1 MNLKPRPYQLEAIE
15 AVEYAWQRDH
25 QRPAVVLPTGAGKTV
40 TFAHLVSRYVKG
52 ESGSGRVVVL
62 VHRDELAKQAR
73 EKLVSVIPDLEV
85 GIVKAEQND
94 TDAPV
99 VVASVQ
105 TLFNASRRQQLRD
118 VGLVVV
124 DECHHYA
131 APAYRE
137 VLEELGLFDGSVLGV
152 GFTATMNRSDS
163 YGLGDIWEDV
173 VYERDILWGIAN
185 GFLVD
190 VRAESVTVD
199 DLNLAEI
206 ARNHGDYQ
214 EGKLGD
220 ALIASGAAGVV
231 ARAYKEK
238 AGDRQGIVFCPTVMC
253 AYAFQA
259 AFNEAGTP
267 ASVIVGD
274 TATPLRQETY
284 SLYRRG
290 EVQVLVSVMA
300 LTEGF
305 DMPQAEVAVVAR
317 PSQSASLRIQMI
329 GRVLRPFPGKDEA
342 LVLDVVGAVSGGALT
357 GLTDL
362 SRTEVV
368 PQEGES
374 LSEALSRS
382 EDEAANID
390 RDVIAGKATY
400 ATVNLFKG
408 SDAAWLRT
416 HGGIWFIPTKKCLV
430 VLKPQDDGKFRVART
445 HSCYRAKGEDAAW
458 LTDRAMS
465 LELAIA
471 WGEQLAI
478 GIDPVVADR
487 SRDWRKN
494 RRKPSEKQYQAADRA
509 GIKYDPKIR
518 KNELSDLLSVH
529 HASRML
535 DPRSK

>member
-15 AVEYAWQRDH
+15 AVEYAWERDI
-25 QRPAVVLPTGAGKTV
+25 QRPAVILPTGAGKTV

-105 TLFNASRRQQLRD
+105 TLFNAQRRNQLRD
-118 VGLVVV
+118 IGMVVV

-137 VLEELGLFDGSVLGV
+137 VLEEMGLFDGSVLGV
-152 GFTATMNRSDS
+152 GFTATMARADS
-163 YGLGDIWEDV
+163 YGLGDIWESV

-231 ARAYKEK
+231 ARAYVEK

-259 AFNEAGTP
+259 AFNEAGVP

-284 SLYRRG
+284 SLYRKG

-368 PQEGES
+368 PVEGES
-374 LSEALSRS
+374 LSEALVRS
-382 EDEAANID
+382 EDEAANVD

-408 SDAAWLRT
+408 SDAAWLQT
-416 HGGIWFIPTKKCLV
+416 HGGTWFIPTKKCLV

-494 RRKPSEKQYQAADRA
+494 RRKPSEKQFAQADRL
-509 GIKYDPKIR
+509 KLEYHPKIR
-518 KNELSDLLSVH
+518 KNELSDMISVH
-529 HASRML
+529 YASKML
-535 DPRSK
+535 DSK

>member
-1 MNLKPRPYQLEAIE
+1 MNLKPRLYQMQAIE

-73 EKLVSVIPDLEV
+73 EKLVSVVPDLEV

-105 TLFNASRRQQLRD
+105 TLFNSVRRQQLHD

-231 ARAYKEK
+231 ARAYGEK
-238 AGDRQGIVFCPTVMC
+238 AGHRQGIVFCPTVAC
-253 AYAFQA
+253 AREFHLAFA
-259 AFNEAGTP
+259 DADIETRVVIGETP
-267 ASVIVGD
+267 IED
-274 TATPLRQETY
+274 RQLIYED
-284 SLYRRG
+284 YRKGNVR
-290 EVQVLVSVMA
+290 VLISVMA

-368 PQEGES
+368 PAEGES
-374 LSEALSRS
+374 LSEALVRS
-382 EDEAANID
+382 EDEAANVE

-408 SDAAWLRT
+408 SDAAWLQT
-416 HGGIWFIPTKKCLV
+416 HGGVWFVP
-430 VLKPQDDGKFRVART
+430 LKNYYIFLWGDSDGKFLVGRT
-445 HSCYRAKGEDAAW
+445 HSQYKFKDTDHGW
-458 LTDRAMS
+458 LTDRPMS
-465 LELAIA
+465 LELALA
-471 WGEQLAI
+471 WGTQLATER
-478 GIDPVVADR
+478 DPLVADR
-487 SRDWRKN
+487 NRDWRKN
-494 RRKPSEKQYQAADRA
+494 RRKPTQKQFDTADRL
-509 GIKYDPKIR
+509 GIRYHPKVR
-518 KNELSDLLSVH
+518 KNELSDMLSVH
-529 HASRML
+529 FASKVL
-535 DPRSK
+535 DRR

>member
-1 MNLKPRPYQLEAIE
+1 MNLKPRLYQMQAIE

-73 EKLVSVIPDLEV
+73 EKLVSVVPDLEV

-105 TLFNASRRQQLRD
+105 TLFNSVRRQQLHD

-220 ALIASGAAGVV
+220 ALIASGASDVV
-231 ARAYKEK
+231 ARSYVEK
-238 AGDRQGIVFCPTVMC
+238 AGNRQGIVFCPTVAC
-253 AYAFQA
+253 ARDFLKSFRSHGIAT
-259 AFNEAGTP
+259 EL
-267 ASVIVGD
+267 VIGD
-274 TATPLRQETY
+274 TSIDDRQASY
-284 SLYRRG
+284 DRYRRN
-290 EVQVLVSVMA
+290 VTQVLVSVMA

-317 PSQSASLRIQMI
+317 PSQSPSLRIQMI

-368 PQEGES
+368 PAEGES
-374 LSEALSRS
+374 LSEALVRS
-382 EDEAANID
+382 EDEAANVE

-408 SDAAWLRT
+408 SDAAWLQT

-494 RRKPSEKQYQAADRA
+494 RRKPSEKQFAQADRL
-509 GIKYDPKIR
+509 KLEYHPKIR
-518 KNELSDLLSVH
+518 KNELSDMISVH
-529 HASRML
+529 YASKML
-535 DPRSK
+535 DPK

>member
-73 EKLVSVIPDLEV
+73 EKLLAVIPDLEV

-105 TLFNASRRQQLRD
+105 TLFNAQRRNQLRD
-118 VGLVVV
+118 IGMVVV

-137 VLEELGLFDGSVLGV
+137 VLEEMGLFDGSVLGV
-152 GFTATMNRSDS
+152 GFTATMARADS
-163 YGLGDIWEDV
+163 YGLGDIWESV

-220 ALIASGAAGVV
+220 ALIASGAAKVV
-231 ARAYKEK
+231 AKAYGEK
-238 AGDRQGIVFCPTVMC
+238 AGTRQGIVFCPTVAC
-253 AYAFQA
+253 AREFHLAFA
-259 AFNEAGTP
+259 DADIETRVVIGETP
-267 ASVIVGD
+267 IEDRQLIYEDYRKGD
-274 TATPLRQETY
+274 VR
-284 SLYRRG
+284 
-290 EVQVLVSVMA
+290 VLISVMA

-342 LVLDVVGAVSGGALT
+342 LVLDVVGAV
-357 GLTDL
+357 
-362 SRTEVV
+362 
-368 PQEGES
+368 
-374 LSEALSRS
+374 
-382 EDEAANID
+382 
-390 RDVIAGKATY
+390 
-400 ATVNLFKG
+400 
-408 SDAAWLRT
+408 
-416 HGGIWFIPTKKCLV
+416 
-430 VLKPQDDGKFRVART
+430 
-445 HSCYRAKGEDAAW
+445 
-458 LTDRAMS
+458 
-465 LELAIA
+465 
-471 WGEQLAI
+471 
-478 GIDPVVADR
+478 
-487 SRDWRKN
+487 
-494 RRKPSEKQYQAADRA
+494 
-509 GIKYDPKIR
+509 
-518 KNELSDLLSVH
+518 
-529 HASRML
+529 
-535 DPRSK
+535 